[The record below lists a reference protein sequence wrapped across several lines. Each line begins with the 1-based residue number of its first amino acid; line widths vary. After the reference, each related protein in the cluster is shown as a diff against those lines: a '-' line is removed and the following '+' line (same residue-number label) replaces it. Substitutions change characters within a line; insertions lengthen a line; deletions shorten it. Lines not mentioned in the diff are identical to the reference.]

1 MLTHEDDIDRDH
13 SRIKQT
19 GEVFTPPELVSKM
32 LDELD
37 IDWDNIP
44 QDKTFLDPTAG
55 NGNFL
60 EALAKRGVPLHN
72 IYGVDI
78 MPDNVLLIK
87 KRLLDIVGHTDE
99 NRAIVDN
106 NIRCEDALTYDYA
119 FK

>member
-44 QDKTFLDPTAG
+44 QDKTFLDPTCG
-55 NGNFL
+55 NGGFL
-60 EALAKRGVPLHN
+60 FALAERGVPLHD

-78 MPDNVLLIK
+78 MADNIALCH
-87 KRLLDIVGHTDE
+87 KRILDIVGHTDE
-99 NRAIVDN
+99 NRAIVKN
-106 NIRCEDALTYDYA
+106 NIRQGDALTYDYD